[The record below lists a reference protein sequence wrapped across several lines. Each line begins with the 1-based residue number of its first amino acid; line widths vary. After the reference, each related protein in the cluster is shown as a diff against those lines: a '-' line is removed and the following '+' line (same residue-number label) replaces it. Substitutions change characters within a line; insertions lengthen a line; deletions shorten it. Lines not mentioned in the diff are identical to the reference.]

1 MKFAHIGDCHLGSW
15 RQPEL
20 KELNFKSFQTA
31 ISRCI
36 KERVDF
42 VLITGDLFDAAYP
55 PIDTLKETFKEFK
68 NLKDEKIDVFLIA
81 GSHDYSVSG
90 KSFIDVLEKAGF
102 CRNISNFEER
112 NGKIMLLPTI
122 YKNIALYGYPGKK
135 LGLEAGELED
145 FSIQDAPG
153 MFKILLLHTAIKDAI
168 GNLPIKSVDEK
179 KLPQV
184 DYLALGHLH
193 IKYQKGAM
201 VYPGP
206 IFPNNLAEL
215 EELGNGS
222 FYIYDNNKIRRE
234 EIKLKKVLVIEK
246 EINNALIATDILAE
260 EIKRAYLEG
269 GILILKVS
277 GILEKGKTT
286 DIDFNFLENFAKQR
300 GAYCFLKST
309 SKLFMSETDIKLDHL
324 DTPHLEEKIIETFEK
339 SNPDKLN
346 ALIRPLIRALQIEKM
361 DDEKGALF
369 EERLMTD
376 VKKIISS

>member
-168 GNLPIKSVDEK
+168 GNLPIKSVD
-179 KLPQV
+179 
-184 DYLALGHLH
+184 
-193 IKYQKGAM
+193 
-201 VYPGP
+201 
-206 IFPNNLAEL
+206 
-215 EELGNGS
+215 
-222 FYIYDNNKIRRE
+222 
-234 EIKLKKVLVIEK
+234 
-246 EINNALIATDILAE
+246 
-260 EIKRAYLEG
+260 
-269 GILILKVS
+269 
-277 GILEKGKTT
+277 
-286 DIDFNFLENFAKQR
+286 
-300 GAYCFLKST
+300 
-309 SKLFMSETDIKLDHL
+309 
-324 DTPHLEEKIIETFEK
+324 
-339 SNPDKLN
+339 
-346 ALIRPLIRALQIEKM
+346 
-361 DDEKGALF
+361 
-369 EERLMTD
+369 
-376 VKKIISS
+376 